1 MNCMLCLSRVMHTEG
16 ATIRDRSREAV
27 AAVDERVES
36 VSPSTPSFDGD
47 KAAPRSLPATP
58 IHTSSTTAVQLWS
71 ACAARAVDIV
81 RRLVS
86 IAQRHLPTFT
96 AVVASVV
103 GDVSMVVSGMYV
115 LHTLLVTGHR
125 ALDMPSRHR
134 MTRLA
139 LAVLRVHVGQ
149 ECVSLV
155 TMWLLLGLVESTVYN
170 GGVREG
176 ADDGIYEVRFIAS
189 LVCSNDT
196 LHSVLIIC

>member
-1 MNCMLCLSRVMHTEG
+1 MHTEG

-36 VSPSTPSFDGD
+36 VSPSTPSLDGG
-47 KAAPRSLPATP
+47 KAAPLSLPATP
-58 IHTSSTTAVQLWS
+58 IHTSSSSAVQLWS
-71 ACAARAVDIV
+71 ACAARAVDTV

-86 IAQRHLPTFT
+86 IAQQHLPTFT

-103 GDVSMVVSGMYV
+103 GDVSMVISGMYV

-125 ALDMPSRHR
+125 GLDLPSRHR

-139 LAVLRVHVGQ
+139 LAVLRAHVGH

-155 TMWLLLGLVESTVYN
+155 TMWLLLGLVESTVHN
-170 GGVREG
+170 GRGREG
-176 ADDGIYEVRFIAS
+176 ADDGICEVRFIV
-189 LVCSNDT
+189 LHVCSDDR
-196 LHSVLIIC
+196 LYSVLIIC